1 MSIAKTTQLAN
12 RYGLNIKLWAAGT
25 TSFVGDLVKPLMV
38 IEFVNLTNISISG
51 DKTWATGG
59 RAHRQKIGF
68 DNPLTGTL
76 KLSSQILTA
85 ELLALMAGKDLSTFT
100 GTSIDFETGENTSV
114 LSYVIQ
120 ADTVWKDST
129 GALYS
134 EALTAYCA
142 TPKRA
147 LNIEHN
153 GDGDP
158 VSVDIEFD
166 LIENDNGKILTVGL
180 TDYAKI

>member
-12 RYGLNIKLWAAGT
+12 RYGLNLKLWAAGT
-25 TSFVGDLVKPLMV
+25 TTFTGEDATPLMT
-38 IEFVNLTNISISG
+38 IEFANLTNISVSG

-76 KLSSQILTA
+76 KVSSQILTA
-85 ELLALMAGKDLSTFT
+85 ELLALMAGKDMSTFT

-114 LSYVIQ
+114 LSYVIT
-120 ADTVWKDST
+120 ADTVWKDAS
-129 GALYS
+129 GQLYS
-134 EALTAYCA
+134 EALTAYSA

-158 VSVDIEFD
+158 VSVDVEFD
-166 LIENDNGKILTVGL
+166 LIENDDGKILTVGL
-180 TDYAKI
+180 TDYANA